1 MLTILLYWCAEGL
14 PVCIVVLIWH
24 YRPWHFMLLHKLP
37 ELVFVGVTMVTVLV
51 VSKAVD
57 SR

>member
-1 MLTILLYWCAEGL
+1 
-14 PVCIVVLIWH
+14 
-24 YRPWHFMLLHKLP
+24 MLLHKLP